1 MHCREY
7 EALAEKKPCLDY
19 IKVFGCIG
27 HMKIPSIHLK
37 KLDDSSKQVIYLG
50 KEPGIKAFRV
60 YDPNAG
66 SVHVSR
72 DMVFEED
79 KSWMWNFMENRRVY
93 DMGSFVLTDINSGI
107 AAEDH
112 AQDNQPPTPVSSSGE
127 QSADTPSTDHTESD
141 LDNSSGSSEPRR
153 FRLLSDVYNE
163 IEEVKLEDELLL
175 LSIDEPDCYS
185 QAAEKKKESGGQLCN
200 RKWIP

>member
-7 EALAEKKPCLDY
+7 EAWAEKKPCLDY
-19 IKVFGCIG
+19 IKVFGGIG
-27 HMKIPSIHLK
+27 HMKIPSIHVK
-37 KLDDSSKQVIYLG
+37 KLDDRIKQVIYLG
-50 KEPGIKAFRV
+50 KEPGTKAFRV

-79 KSWMWNFMENRRVY
+79 KCWMWNFMENRRVY

-112 AQDNQPPTPVSSSGE
+112 AQDN
-127 QSADTPSTDHTESD
+127 
-141 LDNSSGSSEPRR
+141 
-153 FRLLSDVYNE
+153 
-163 IEEVKLEDELLL
+163 
-175 LSIDEPDCYS
+175 
-185 QAAEKKKESGGQLCN
+185 
-200 RKWIP
+200 